1 MPSPPR
7 PPRSAGRGSGRTR
20 RTIERILELGGL
32 GLVVFLAG
40 VVVGGLVVFL
50 LHQQHWLPGGGTRQV
65 EAFSDVGEPRAGEL
79 AERFRPWLAFDSREL
94 WRPLNVDALLDEG
107 THRFCGLPEGA
118 SCTAIEDA
126 SAFDELTRKAGAL
139 GPATYLDL
147 AGGRLRDYR
156 GPDRCPPPQQDCG
169 TGPGSAIYYHVTQS
183 NDRFYVDYWWLLR
196 FNHFPRSLPG
206 FSCHSRVAR
215 ENGVCDEHEGDWEGV
230 TVVTPPD
237 DDAHIDYVVY
247 AAHKGTFRYTAS
259 LLRLHGGTRPVVYV
273 AQGSHASYPA
283 ACAHAHDCSQPR
295 GLAVDGLVDLPESR
309 YDGGS
314 AWERNGEQC
323 TPNASGSCLISL
335 TGQPWT
341 SWPGQWGAGCGDACG
356 NTTEVGSPRS
366 PGLQGR
372 FQTPWCSTQDGVISC
387 DSRALRCSDWLGPL
401 VVAVACDPLLLSK
414 GLRATDT
421 VEASE
426 MALVLRGRRRSQ
438 ATTPGVVQAL
448 GDPLRPGERLSVLAD
463 GSGTQVLV
471 RAEQAGVVV
480 EARFAGLAS
489 SAGQRVVITV
499 APGTDGPLVLADGQ
513 RPVERRVL
521 ESAS

>member
-1 MPSPPR
+1 MPSPPSR
-7 PPRSAGRGSGRTR
+7 PRSSGGGRGRTR
-20 RTIERILELGGL
+20 RTVERILELGGL
-32 GLVVFLAG
+32 GLAVFLVG

-65 EAFSDVGEPRAGEL
+65 EAFSEVGEPRAGEL
-79 AERFRPWLAFDSREL
+79 AERFRPWLAFDSGEL

-107 THRFCGLPEGA
+107 THRFCRRVPEGA
-118 SCTAIEDA
+118 SCSAIADA
-126 SAFDELTRKAGAL
+126 SAFDDSTREAAAL
-139 GPATYLDL
+139 GPATYLDI
-147 AGGRLRDYR
+147 AGGSLRDYR
-156 GPDRCPPPQQDCG
+156 GPRRCGSLQDCG
-169 TGPGSAIYYHVTQS
+169 DGAGSAIYYHVTQS
-183 NDRFYVDYWWLLR
+183 NDRFYVDYWWFLR

-215 ENGVCDEHEGDWEGV
+215 ENSVCDEHEGDWEGV

-273 AQGSHASYPA
+273 AQGSHASYPG
-283 ACAHAHDCSQPR
+283 ACARDCSQPR
-295 GLAVDGLVDLPESR
+295 GLAVDGLVDLPESP
-309 YDGGS
+309 YDGR
-314 AWERNGEQC
+314 AEWERNGEQC
-323 TPNASGSCLISL
+323 TPNARGSCLISL
-335 TGQPWT
+335 AGEPWAT
-341 SWPGQWGAGCGDACG
+341 WPGQWGCADACG
-356 NTTEVGSPRS
+356 SAIATSSPQS
-366 PGLQGR
+366 PGVQGR
-372 FQTPWCSTQDGVISC
+372 FQTPWCSTQDGVFSC

-401 VVAVACDPLLLSK
+401 VVAAACDPLLLSK

-421 VEASE
+421 VEPSE
-426 MALVLRGRRRSQ
+426 LALIVRGTRRSQ

-448 GDPLRPGERLSVLAD
+448 GDPLRPGERLTVLAD
-463 GSGTQVLV
+463 GPATQVLV

-480 EARFAGLAS
+480 EARFAGVAS

-499 APGTDGPLVLADGQ
+499 EPGADGPLVLADGH
-513 RPVERRVL
+513 RPLERRVL